1 MPLGASGDLCVAE
14 GEVTHHDGQ
23 PIIVEVGVLKV
34 FPQALDTTRE
44 KEERQDTCV
53 GKVPRVRAA
62 LLQTP
67 LSARIPGG
75 PRLCKPRW
83 WPLPTP
89 PTTSSFP
96 KKSNRSVTLSRTTT
110 LQWDARQPG
119 VRSW

>member
-1 MPLGASGDLCVAE
+1 MGPPLGTSGDFGVAE
-14 GEVTHHDGQ
+14 EDVTHHDGQ

-34 FPQALDTTRE
+34 FPQPLDTTGE

-53 GKVPRVRAA
+53 GKGPTVRTA

-75 PRLCKPRW
+75 PPTLQTPMVQ
-83 WPLPTP
+83 PLPTP

-96 KKSNRSVTLSRTTT
+96 KKSSMSVTLSRTTT
-110 LQWDARQPG
+110 L
-119 VRSW
+119 